1 MADQTKKINKRYLI
15 LLLIL
20 VFLVFI
26 LGVLFGRYPK
36 LGLMSFRTILE
47 DPIAQ
52 SLVLRLRLP
61 RMITALLVGM
71 TLAGAGLAMQMLF
84 SNPLVEPGFLGVSQ
98 GAAFGAALAIV
109 FVSNMA
115 WVVQGFSMFFALVGM
130 FTSYLLAEKFRLGS
144 WVLKLVMAGMIISAF
159 FSSGVGIMKFV
170 ADPTNQLQE
179 ITFWLLGSL
188 SSITWDRLLSIIV
201 PVLLGLIVL
210 FLLRWRLNVLSLED
224 RVAFSLGV
232 HPTVERVI
240 LLVAAIIPVAATVSI
255 SGIVGWV
262 GLLIPH
268 VTRQI
273 FGVNAQ
279 YSLPAS
285 MLLGG
290 IFVMIADTISRAA
303 FASEVPLGI
312 LTSLFGAMLFTVVLI
327 RRKTSMEIS

>member
-1 MADQTKKINKRYLI
+1 MVDQKHKKNIQFLFI
-15 LLLIL
+15 LLLL
-20 VFLVFI
+20 VVIVFV

-36 LGLMSFRTILE
+36 TGIMSPQTLLQ
-47 DPIAQ
+47 DPVAQ

-61 RMITALLVGM
+61 RMIAALLVGM

-109 FVSNMA
+109 FISNIA

-130 FTSYLLAEKFRLGS
+130 FASYLLAERFRLGS
-144 WVLKLVMAGMIISAF
+144 WVLRLVMAGMIISAF
-159 FSSGVGIMKFV
+159 FSSGVGVMKFV

-188 SSITWDRLLSIIV
+188 SSVTWNRLLSIIF
-201 PVLLGLIVL
+201 PVVLGLIIL
-210 FLLRWRLNVLSLED
+210 YLLRWRLNVLSLED

-240 LLVAAIIPVAATVSI
+240 LLIAAIIPVAATVSI

-268 VTRQI
+268 ITRQMI
-273 FGVNAQ
+273 GVNAQ

-290 IFVMIADTISRAA
+290 IFVMIADTIARAA
-303 FASEVPLGI
+303 FASEIPLGI
-312 LTSLFGAMLFTVVLI
+312 LTSLFGAILFTFVLI
-327 RRKTSMEIS
+327 RRKTSMELS

>member
-1 MADQTKKINKRYLI
+1 MAEEKRKTNKKYLI
-15 LLLIL
+15 IL
-20 VFLVFI
+20 FISVFIIFI
-26 LGVLFGRYPK
+26 LGVLYGRYPQTGFIP
-36 LGLMSFRTILE
+36 LRTLFE

-61 RMITALLVGM
+61 RMIAALLVGM

-109 FVSNMA
+109 FISNYA
-115 WVVQGFSMFFALVGM
+115 WVVQGFSMVFALVGM
-130 FTSYLLAEKFRLGS
+130 IASYLLAEKFRLGS
-144 WVLKLVMAGMIISAF
+144 WVLRLVMAGMIISAF

-188 SSITWDRLLSIIV
+188 ASITWDRLLSVIFPVIIGLV
-201 PVLLGLIVL
+201 VLY
-210 FLLRWRLNVLSLED
+210 LLRWRLNVLSLED

-232 HPTVERVI
+232 HPKIERIV
-240 LLVAAIIPVAATVSI
+240 LLVAAIIPVAAIVSI

-303 FASEVPLGI
+303 FASEIPLGI
-312 LTSLFGAMLFTVVLI
+312 ITSLFGAILFTIVLI
-327 RRKTSMEIS
+327 RRNTTMEIV

>member
-1 MADQTKKINKRYLI
+1 MAEEKRKTNKKYLI
-15 LLLIL
+15 IL
-20 VFLVFI
+20 FISVFIIFI
-26 LGVLFGRYPK
+26 LGVLYGRYPQTGFIP
-36 LGLMSFRTILE
+36 LRTLFE

-52 SLVLRLRLP
+52 SLLLRLRLP
-61 RMITALLVGM
+61 RMIAALLVGM

-109 FVSNMA
+109 FISNYA
-115 WVVQGFSMFFALVGM
+115 WVVQGFSMVFALVGM
-130 FTSYLLAEKFRLGS
+130 FASYLLAEKFRLGS
-144 WVLKLVMAGMIISAF
+144 WVLRLVMAGMIISAF

-188 SSITWDRLLSIIV
+188 ASITWDRLLSVIFPVIV
-201 PVLLGLIVL
+201 GLVVLY
-210 FLLRWRLNVLSLED
+210 LLRWRLNVLSLED

-232 HPTVERVI
+232 HPKIERIV
-240 LLVAAIIPVAATVSI
+240 LLIAAIIPVAATVSI

-273 FGVNAQ
+273 FGVNTQ

-303 FASEVPLGI
+303 FASEIPLGI
-312 LTSLFGAMLFTVVLI
+312 ITSLFGAILFTVVLI
-327 RRKTSMEIS
+327 RRNTTMEIV